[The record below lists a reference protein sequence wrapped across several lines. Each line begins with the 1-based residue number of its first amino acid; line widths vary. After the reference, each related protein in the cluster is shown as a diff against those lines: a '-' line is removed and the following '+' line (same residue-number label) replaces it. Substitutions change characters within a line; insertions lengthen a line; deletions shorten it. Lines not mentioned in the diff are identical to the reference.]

1 MLPPRHDFHPRDLG
15 QGCVVLKKLVRH
27 HLVQAGLARLLAA
40 YLGFALSTT
49 RWRVVGQAH
58 FDAYQNGAPVI
69 AAFWH
74 EHLPLMPALW
84 RRAQKATPGL
94 KLSVLVS
101 RHNDGRFIGEVVAR
115 FGLSLAYGSSS
126 HGGRDRGG
134 AAAAL
139 TLIEELRAGHQVAL
153 TPDGPRGP
161 RRKAAA
167 GVAQLAALSGVAV
180 LPCAALA
187 RPCRVLPTWDRM
199 VLPLPFARGVLVCGA
214 PINVARDDAQNA
226 LPLIAQA
233 LKDVAEEAERLCRD

>member
-1 MLPPRHDFHPRDLG
+1 MLKRAFRHPA
-15 QGCVVLKKLVRH
+15 
-27 HLVQAGLARLLAA
+27 VQAVLARLLAA
-40 YLGFALSTT
+40 YLGFALATT

-58 FDAYQNGAPVI
+58 FAPYEQGAPVI

-84 RRAQKATPGL
+84 KRAQAATPGL

-101 RHNDGRFIGEVVAR
+101 RHKDGRFIGDVVAH

-126 HGGRDRGG
+126 RGG
-134 AAAAL
+134 AAAAM
-139 TLIEELRAGHQVAL
+139 TLIDELRAGHQVAL

-161 RRKAAA
+161 RRRAAP
-167 GVAQLAALSGVAV
+167 GVAQLAAISGIPV

-187 RPCRVLPTWDRM
+187 RPCRILPSWDRM

-214 PINVARDDAQNA
+214 PISVARDNAEAA
-226 LPLIAQA
+226 LPQIAQA